1 MAKSQRNSNVEL
13 LRIISMFAII
23 CGHFV
28 GQSGDFIF
36 NNSVNDFLLIFISSG
51 SRIAVNVF
59 LLIGVWYMVD
69 SKFSSKR
76 ILKLYLQ
83 VYFYTSII
91 TIIMLIVTKANLPI
105 KETVYGFVPFLGRC
119 VWFAS
124 AYIFLLLFKPFLDK
138 ILNWNKKE
146 LLVFIIMFLFL
157 MSFVSTILSNNAT
170 GFLCDTIWFGAVY
183 LLIGFIKKYPP
194 KLKINKNTLFFIGWG
209 GYSILAIIK
218 YYVSVT
224 DDKNLIYKILDR
236 AVGFYQGDIKTV
248 PNFLIAFCIFYWV
261 INLRERHSKII
272 NFMSASTFSVYII
285 HQVPVFYPFMWAN
298 IFMAE
303 KWLPE
308 HSVIYALIVT
318 VIVFVAC
325 SLIDFP
331 RRKFIEPAVSKSKP
345 FRWAEKKIDNIFN
358 QINVGG

>member
-1 MAKSQRNSNVEL
+1 MAKAERNSNIEL
-13 LRIISMFAII
+13 LRIFSMFAII

-28 GQSGDFIF
+28 GQSGDITF

-59 LLIGVWYMVD
+59 LLVGVWFMVD
-69 SKFSSKR
+69 TKFSSKR

-83 VYFYTSII
+83 VFFYTSII
-91 TIIMLIVTKANLPI
+91 TIIMLIVTKANLPV
-105 KETVYGFVPFLGRC
+105 KETVYGFIPFLGRC

-146 LLVFIIMFLFL
+146 LFVFIIMFLLL
-157 MSFVSTILSNNAT
+157 MSLWGTFLSTAAT

-194 KLKINKNTLFFIGWG
+194 EIKINKNNFLLLAVG
-209 GYSILAIIK
+209 GYFVLAIIH
-218 YYVSVT
+218 YYISVT
-224 DDKNLIYKILDR
+224 NNQNLIYKIFNR
-236 AVGFYQGDIKTV
+236 VFEFYGSDIKSA
-248 PNFLIAFCIFYWV
+248 PNFIIAFCLFYWV
-261 INLRERHSKII
+261 INLPEKHNKII
-272 NFMSASTFSVYII
+272 NTLSVSTFSVYII
-285 HQVPVFYPFMWAN
+285 HQVPVFYPFLWPN

-308 HSVIYALIVT
+308 HNFLYALFVT
-318 VIVFVAC
+318 ITVFLAC
-325 SLIDFP
+325 SIIDIP
-331 RRKFIEPAVSKSKP
+331 RRKWIEPAVMKSKAVK
-345 FRWAEKKIDNIFN
+345 WVENKMDNVFKDVTV
-358 QINVGG
+358 QE

>member
-1 MAKSQRNSNVEL
+1 MTKSQRNSNVEL

-28 GQSGDFIF
+28 GQSGDFTF

-51 SRIAVNVF
+51 ARIAVNVF

-69 SKFSSKR
+69 SKFSGKR
-76 ILKLYLQ
+76 ILKMYLQ

-146 LLVFIIMFLFL
+146 LFVFIIMFLFL

-194 KLKINKNTLFFIGWG
+194 KNKINNNFFLLLSTG
-209 GYSILAIIK
+209 GYFVLEIIH
-218 YYVSVT
+218 YYVALT
-224 DDKNLIYKILDR
+224 DEKNVIYKVLDR
-236 AVGFYQGDIKTV
+236 AVGFYQGDIKTL
-248 PNFLIAFCIFYWV
+248 PNFIIAFCIFYWV

-285 HQVPVFYPFMWAN
+285 HQVPVFYPFLWAN

-345 FRWAEKKIDNIFN
+345 FKWAEKKIDNIFN
-358 QINVGG
+358 KI

>member
-1 MAKSQRNSNVEL
+1 MAKAERNSNVEL
-13 LRIISMFAII
+13 LRIFSMFAII

-28 GQSGDFIF
+28 GQSGDITF

-51 SRIAVNVF
+51 LRIAVNVF
-59 LLIGVWYMVD
+59 LLVGVWFMVD
-69 SKFSSKR
+69 AKFSSKR

-91 TIIMLIVTKANLPI
+91 TIIMLIVTKADLPV
-105 KETVYGFVPFLGRC
+105 KETVYGFVPFLVRC

-146 LLVFIIMFLFL
+146 LFVFIIMFLFL
-157 MSFVSTILSNNAT
+157 MSFISTILSNNAT

-194 KLKINKNTLFFIGWG
+194 EIKINKNIFLLLAAV
-209 GYSILAIIK
+209 GYFVLEIIH
-218 YYVSVT
+218 YYVAVT
-224 DDKNLIYKILDR
+224 DDKNVIYKILDR

-248 PNFLIAFCIFYWV
+248 PNFIIAFCLFYWV
-261 INLRERHSKII
+261 INIPEKHHKVI
-272 NFMSASTFSVYII
+272 NALSVPTFSVYII
-285 HQVPVFYPFMWAN
+285 HQVPVFSPFLWKN

-308 HSVIYALIVT
+308 HNFLYAIFVT
-318 VIVFVAC
+318 ITVFLAC
-325 SLIDFP
+325 SIIDIP
-331 RRKFIEPAVSKSKP
+331 RRKWIEPAVMNSKAVKWVESKM
-345 FRWAEKKIDNIFN
+345 DNVFKDIT
-358 QINVGG
+358 V